1 RRICRRCRGV
11 GPQQVPGTEL
21 HAGDSADH
29 RVGAQRSPGA
39 VERDRFG
46 RRRSGGRPYLATSR
60 RSERRQLTRQ
70 TCCGAAGTRAEEPV
84 AQDRGIRWNGRS
96 GIGRRGRRRDRR
108 TPTKGTSTVSAH
120 QSTTPP
126 TGRIT
131 LVLLAATAAALAF
144 PWHSVRERWV
154 LGVAIF
160 AAIVLLARWR
170 GLPVTTILYRRL
182 AILRPSRGARRAEE
196 SVTDVRTTA
205 LLRVTPPL
213 GDADSLPLALI
224 ASYAQRY
231 GLRADAIRVTSRD
244 STSEVGT
251 RERETWIGVTLSA
264 ADNLAALQA
273 RSAQIPL
280 HETAEV
286 AARRLAD
293 HLRESGWT
301 AAVADPDDVP
311 SPFPRPAKE
320 TWVGLSQGSSNYV
333 AAYGVKVDTA
343 LPNTLAAIWSYP
355 VREVWTAVEISGSG
369 ENQTLA
375 VACAFRTDAKQ
386 SASGPLPGLISK
398 SGIQRAALT
407 ALDPLSNQRLD
418 GHVVLPESLL
428 LERLRWASTAQPQPV
443 A

>member
-1 RRICRRCRGV
+1 M
-11 GPQQVPGTEL
+11 
-21 HAGDSADH
+21 
-29 RVGAQRSPGA
+29 
-39 VERDRFG
+39 
-46 RRRSGGRPYLATSR
+46 
-60 RSERRQLTRQ
+60 
-70 TCCGAAGTRAEEPV
+70 
-84 AQDRGIRWNGRS
+84 
-96 GIGRRGRRRDRR
+96 
-108 TPTKGTSTVSAH
+108 SAH
-120 QSTTPP
+120 PSTSPP

-131 LVLLAATAAALAF
+131 LVLLAVAAAAPAF

-160 AAIVLLARWR
+160 AVIVLLARWR

-182 AILRPSRGARRAEE
+182 AILRPNRGARRAEE

-213 GDADSLPLALI
+213 GDADSLPLPLV

-251 RERETWIGVTLSA
+251 RERETWIGITLSA

-301 AAVADPDDVP
+301 AAVANPDDVP

-355 VREVWTAVEISGSG
+355 VREVWTAAEVSGSG
-369 ENQTLA
+369 DNQTLA
-375 VACAFRTDAKQ
+375 VACAFRTDAKPA
-386 SASGPLPGLISK
+386 ASGPLPGLISK

-418 GHVVLPESLL
+418 GHVALPDSLL

>member
-1 RRICRRCRGV
+1 
-11 GPQQVPGTEL
+11 
-21 HAGDSADH
+21 
-29 RVGAQRSPGA
+29 
-39 VERDRFG
+39 
-46 RRRSGGRPYLATSR
+46 
-60 RSERRQLTRQ
+60 
-70 TCCGAAGTRAEEPV
+70 
-84 AQDRGIRWNGRS
+84 
-96 GIGRRGRRRDRR
+96 
-108 TPTKGTSTVSAH
+108 VSAH
-120 QSTTPP
+120 PSTSPP

-131 LVLLAATAAALAF
+131 LVLLATVAGALAF

-160 AAIVLLARWR
+160 AVIALLARWR

-182 AILRPSRGARRAEE
+182 AILRPNRGARRAEE

-213 GDADSLPLALI
+213 GDADSLPLPLV

-301 AAVADPDDVP
+301 AAVANPDDVP

-355 VREVWTAVEISGSG
+355 VREVWTAIEVSGSG
-369 ENQTLA
+369 DDQTLA
-375 VACAFRTDAKQ
+375 VACAFRTDAKPA
-386 SASGPLPGLISK
+386 ASGPLPGLISK

>member
-1 RRICRRCRGV
+1 M
-11 GPQQVPGTEL
+11 
-21 HAGDSADH
+21 SA
-29 RVGAQRSPGA
+29 P
-39 VERDRFG
+39 
-46 RRRSGGRPYLATSR
+46 
-60 RSERRQLTRQ
+60 
-70 TCCGAAGTRAEEPV
+70 
-84 AQDRGIRWNGRS
+84 
-96 GIGRRGRRRDRR
+96 
-108 TPTKGTSTVSAH
+108 
-120 QSTTPP
+120 QSTTLP

-160 AAIVLLARWR
+160 AVIVLLARWR

-182 AILRPSRGARRAEE
+182 AILRPNRGSRRAEE

-213 GDADSLPLALI
+213 GDADSLPLPLI

-301 AAVADPDDVP
+301 AAVANPDDVP

-355 VREVWTAVEISGSG
+355 VREVWTAVEVSGCG
-369 ENQTLA
+369 DDQTLA
-375 VACAFRTDAKQ
+375 VACAFRTDAKPA
-386 SASGPLPGLISK
+386 ASGPLPGLISK
-398 SGIQRAALT
+398 NGVQRAALT

>member
-1 RRICRRCRGV
+1 M
-11 GPQQVPGTEL
+11 
-21 HAGDSADH
+21 
-29 RVGAQRSPGA
+29 
-39 VERDRFG
+39 
-46 RRRSGGRPYLATSR
+46 
-60 RSERRQLTRQ
+60 
-70 TCCGAAGTRAEEPV
+70 
-84 AQDRGIRWNGRS
+84 
-96 GIGRRGRRRDRR
+96 
-108 TPTKGTSTVSAH
+108 SAH
-120 QSTTPP
+120 PSTSPP

-131 LVLLAATAAALAF
+131 LVLLAVVAAAPAF

-154 LGVAIF
+154 LGVAIV
-160 AAIVLLARWR
+160 AVIVLLARWR

-182 AILRPSRGARRAEE
+182 AILRPNRGARRAEE

-213 GDADSLPLALI
+213 GDADSLPLPLI

-301 AAVADPDDVP
+301 AAVANPDDVP

-355 VREVWTAVEISGSG
+355 VREVWTAVEVSGSG
-369 ENQTLA
+369 DNQTLA
-375 VACAFRTDAKQ
+375 VACAFRTDAKPA
-386 SASGPLPGLISK
+386 ASGPLPGLISK

-418 GHVVLPESLL
+418 GHVALPESLL
-428 LERLRWASTAQPQPV
+428 LERLRWASTAHPQPV

>member
-1 RRICRRCRGV
+1 
-11 GPQQVPGTEL
+11 
-21 HAGDSADH
+21 
-29 RVGAQRSPGA
+29 
-39 VERDRFG
+39 
-46 RRRSGGRPYLATSR
+46 
-60 RSERRQLTRQ
+60 
-70 TCCGAAGTRAEEPV
+70 
-84 AQDRGIRWNGRS
+84 
-96 GIGRRGRRRDRR
+96 
-108 TPTKGTSTVSAH
+108 VSAH
-120 QSTTPP
+120 QSTSPP

-131 LVLLAATAAALAF
+131 LVLLAVVAAALAF

-154 LGVAIF
+154 LGVALF

-182 AILRPSRGARRAEE
+182 AILRPNRGARRSED

-213 GDADSLPLALI
+213 GDADSLPLPLVAG
-224 ASYAQRY
+224 YAQRY

-301 AAVADPDDVP
+301 AAVANPDDVP
-311 SPFPRPAKE
+311 SPFPRPSKE
-320 TWVGLSQGSSNYV
+320 TWVGVSQGTSNYV

-355 VREVWTAVEISGSG
+355 VREVWTAVEVSGCG
-369 ENQTLA
+369 DDQTLA
-375 VACAFRTDAKQ
+375 VACAFRTDAKPA
-386 SASGPLPGLISK
+386 ASGPLPGLISK
-398 SGIQRAALT
+398 NGIQRAALT

-418 GHVVLPESLL
+418 GHVLLPESLL